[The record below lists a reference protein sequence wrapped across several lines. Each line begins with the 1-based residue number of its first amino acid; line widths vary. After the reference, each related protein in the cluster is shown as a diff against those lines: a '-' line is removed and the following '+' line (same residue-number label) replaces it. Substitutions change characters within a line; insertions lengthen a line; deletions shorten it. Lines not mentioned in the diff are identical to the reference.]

1 MSIFL
6 NFWTH
11 RHRNGHRAWQ
21 KSCSLKLLTLTW
33 CSSMTWSWGRSDK
46 AELFWSRNKHMFI
59 LLVTFLPVKQDF
71 AHPVHHFLHLLHF
84 FNQGHF
90 LHHNWRKTCNGH
102 SKLKIQTWLIKDRI
116 YNVQNLT
123 CEWSQSL
130 LFLTLNYNLQDTGC
144 PRKKWPYQIVMR
156 LLNGHFIETPSTVI
170 LSKSCVNS
178 NSWGDEACQYPECLS
193 WGKCCKHLP
202 LLLHNILHIFPL
214 RLQNSMSL
222 SPEVTL
228 QNAPHLQHLLSL
240 FTTALIL
247 V

>member
-1 MSIFL
+1 M
-6 NFWTH
+6 
-11 RHRNGHRAWQ
+11 
-21 KSCSLKLLTLTW
+21 
-33 CSSMTWSWGRSDK
+33 
-46 AELFWSRNKHMFI
+46 
-59 LLVTFLPVKQDF
+59 
-71 AHPVHHFLHLLHF
+71 
-84 FNQGHF
+84 
-90 LHHNWRKTCNGH
+90 
-102 SKLKIQTWLIKDRI
+102 
-116 YNVQNLT
+116 
-123 CEWSQSL
+123 

-144 PRKKWPYQIVMR
+144 PNKIVPLQNVWTSQKWRFFTFQGHHVHKMVTR
-156 LLNGHFIETPSTVI
+156 LLNGHFIETPSTGI

-222 SPEVTL
+222 SPEVSL